1 MHIAKG
7 SEDIAN
13 AYKYIDTVL
22 STEVQT
28 QLMKPPYFMAP
39 VNSKV
44 ALDDSLP
51 VKNLNEMSKMIQHD
65 WTKINPLRA
74 EWITRFNKE
83 VS

>member
-1 MHIAKG
+1 
-7 SEDIAN
+7 
-13 AYKYIDTVL
+13 
-22 STEVQT
+22 
-28 QLMKPPYFMAP
+28 MKPPYFMAP

-51 VKNLNEMSKMIQHD
+51 VKNLSEMSKMIQHD
-65 WTKINPLRA
+65 WSKINPLRA